1 MNSEPSSKLKSAVTL
16 KVLSAG
22 AVKRGVSR
30 VAAEF
35 ERATGNRVSVEFA
48 TAPEVRRKISAG
60 ETADVIVA
68 PPAVMDDIAQQ
79 GKILADTRA
88 FLGRSR
94 MGVVIHAEA
103 QIPDLADAEAFK
115 RLLLGATAVVYNRA
129 SSGIYSAKLMEKLGL
144 ADSLRSRMVVVD
156 TGAAIMEYVAG
167 HAPGA
172 VGLAQI
178 SEVMVLIDKGCAVK
192 LAAPL
197 PEEIQNVTS
206 YDAAATTSSAVQD
219 AARALARALTS
230 PDAKKVFAATGIS

>member
-1 MNSEPSSKLKSAVTL
+1 MSAAEL

-30 VAAEF
+30 IAADF
-35 ERATGNRVSVEFA
+35 ERTTGTRVAVQFS
-48 TAPEVRRKISAG
+48 TAPELRKRVASG

-79 GKILADTRA
+79 GKLLADTRA
-88 FLGRSR
+88 FVGRSR
-94 MGVVIHAEA
+94 MGIVVHAEA
-103 QIPDLADAEAFK
+103 APGEVRDAASFK
-115 RLLLGATAVVYNRA
+115 RLLEAATAVIYNRA
-129 SSGIYSAKLMEKLGL
+129 SSGVYAAKLLEKIGL
-144 ADSLRSRMVVVD
+144 ADKLKSRIVVVD
-156 TGAAIMEYVAG
+156 TGGAVMEYVGG

-197 PEEIQNVTS
+197 PDEIQNVTS
-206 YDAAATTSSAVQD
+206 YDAAATSTSGARD
-219 AARALARALTS
+219 AACALARALTS
-230 PDAKKVFAATGIS
+230 AEAKQIFAATGIS